1 MLWMCVSVKNLCD
14 VYWVCASEC
23 FILYNW
29 YDLQFEIWSRFYWGN
44 VRCEVEGLLSWLF
57 GFPAGGCHF
66 GEFTGSPVGSDSQ
79 SELISLHIPSLS
91 LSSGCEPS
99 ATGCGPGADIVLHN
113 NQFNQSKQLISNV

>member
-1 MLWMCVSVKNLCD
+1 MYLHKPTTLFAHTFDHASDFVDLPCD

-44 VRCEVEGLLSWLF
+44 VRCEVEGLLSWSF

-66 GEFTGSPVGSDSQ
+66 GEFTGCLVRQRLAVGAN
-79 SELISLHIPSLS
+79 
-91 LSSGCEPS
+91 S
-99 ATGCGPGADIVLHN
+99 ATHTVAIAELRLLRLRVIADGPWPRR
-113 NQFNQSKQLISNV
+113 